1 MNSTMQNFRRQSATA
16 QRFAERRQREDSAP
30 RLSSEVPA
38 LLSLCLEIEESSDAT
53 TVSRP
58 KHLRRIVVERAPAL
72 FLVPCGDPRC
82 TDGGHDVTSAIMNA
96 LQKRQTTFSGEDKCN
111 GYLGTSPCTRILR
124 YDATAQYS

>member
-1 MNSTMQNFRRQSATA
+1 MQNFRRQSVTA

-30 RLSSEVPA
+30 RLSSEVPG
-38 LLSLCLEIEESSDAT
+38 LVSLCLAIEESSDAT

-82 TDGGHDVTSAIMNA
+82 TDGGHDVTSEIMGA
-96 LQKRQTTFSGEDKCN
+96 LLKRQTTFRGESKCN
-111 GYLGTSPCTRILR
+111 GYLAASPCTRILR
-124 YDATAQYS
+124 YDAIAEYS

>member
-1 MNSTMQNFRRQSATA
+1 MQNFRRQSATA

-30 RLSSEVPA
+30 RLTSEIPGLV
-38 LLSLCLEIEESSDAT
+38 SLCLAIEEAADAT

-82 TDGGHDVTSAIMNA
+82 TDGGHDVTSTIMNA
-96 LQKRQTTFSGEDKCN
+96 LTKRQTTFSGEDKCN

-124 YDATAQYS
+124 YEASAEFS

>member
-1 MNSTMQNFRRQSATA
+1 MQNFRRQSATA

-82 TDGGHDVTSAIMNA
+82 TDGGHDVTSPIMSA
-96 LQKRQTTFSGEDKCN
+96 LHKRQTTFRGEDKCN

-124 YDATAQYS
+124 YDANAQYS

>member
-1 MNSTMQNFRRQSATA
+1 MQNFRRQSATA

-38 LLSLCLEIEESSDAT
+38 LLSLCLEIEECSDAT

-82 TDGGHDVTSAIMNA
+82 TDGGHDVTNAIMSA
-96 LQKRQTTFSGEDKCN
+96 LLRRQTTFRGEDKCN
-111 GYLGTSPCTRILR
+111 GYLGSSPCTRILR

>member
-1 MNSTMQNFRRQSATA
+1 MKGVLEYARTMQNFRRQSATA

-30 RLSSEVPA
+30 RLSTEVPA
-38 LLSLCLEIEESSDAT
+38 LVSLLLEIEESSDAT

-82 TDGGHDVTSAIMNA
+82 TDGGHDVTSHIMNA
-96 LQKRQTTFSGEDKCN
+96 LHK
-111 GYLGTSPCTRILR
+111 
-124 YDATAQYS
+124 

>member
-1 MNSTMQNFRRQSATA
+1 
-16 QRFAERRQREDSAP
+16 
-30 RLSSEVPA
+30 
-38 LLSLCLEIEESSDAT
+38 LEIEESSDAT

-82 TDGGHDVTSAIMNA
+82 TDGGHDVTSPIMTA
-96 LQKRQTTFSGEDKCN
+96 LHKRQATFRGEDKCN

>member
-1 MNSTMQNFRRQSATA
+1 MQNFRRQSATA

-38 LLSLCLEIEESSDAT
+38 LVSLCLEIEESSDAT

-82 TDGGHDVTSAIMNA
+82 TDGGHDVTSAIMSA
-96 LQKRQTTFSGEDKCN
+96 LHKRQPAFSGEDKCN

-124 YDATAQYS
+124 YDAIAQYS

>member
-1 MNSTMQNFRRQSATA
+1 MQNFRRQSATA

-30 RLSSEVPA
+30 RLSTEVA
-38 LLSLCLEIEESSDAT
+38 GLVSLCLAIEESSDAT

-82 TDGGHDVTSAIMNA
+82 TDGGHDVTGAIMGA
-96 LQKRQTTFSGEDKCN
+96 LLKRQTTFQGEDKCN
-111 GYLGTSPCTRILR
+111 GYLGASPCTRVLR
-124 YDATAQYS
+124 YDAIAEYA